1 MNATKPMNPVKDIK
15 YCSLDLELNNKS
27 DGTVPKII
35 QVGCALASPLRPND
49 IKTYSWY
56 VNPQEPLV
64 QFITELTGITEEVIA
79 TQSVP
84 LSQVAEELGNILTQ
98 EKPFVNPITWGGND
112 AAELLQEFRDGGID
126 FPFFGRRILDVKTLF
141 VYLEQVNGRSP
152 SGGLRSAMGKYKCPF
167 IGTPHRAD
175 VDAYNTLRFYFA
187 LVNRQRKLE
196 DAMNLLKTVSY

>member
-1 MNATKPMNPVKDIK
+1 MKATKPMNPVRDIN
-15 YCSLDLELNNKS
+15 YFALDLELNNKS
-27 DGTVPKII
+27 DGSVPKVI
-35 QVGCALASPLRPND
+35 QVGIAIGKPND

-56 VNPQEPLV
+56 VNPQEPIV
-64 QFITELTGITEEVIA
+64 PFITELTGITEEVIA

-84 LSQVAEELGNILTQ
+84 LSQVAEELGNLLTQ
-98 EKPFVNPITWGGND
+98 EKPFVNPITWGGGD

-175 VDAYNTLRFYFA
+175 EDAMNTLRFYFA

-196 DAMNLLKTVSY
+196 DAMNLLKTVAY

>member
-1 MNATKPMNPVKDIK
+1 MNDVRPLN
-15 YCSLDLELNNKS
+15 YFSLDLELNNKS

-64 QFITELTGITEEVIA
+64 PFITELTGITEEVIA

-84 LSQVAEELGNILTQ
+84 LSQVALELGELLNK
-98 EKPFVNPITWGGND
+98 EKPFVNPITWGQGD
-112 AAELLQEFRDGGID
+112 AQGLKDEFNQNGID

-175 VDAYNTLRFYFA
+175 QDAYNTLRFYFA

-196 DAMNLLKTVSY
+196 DAMNLLKTVAY

>member
-1 MNATKPMNPVKDIK
+1 MNVTKPMNPVREIP
-15 YCSLDLELNNKS
+15 YFALDLELNNKS

-35 QVGCALASPLRPND
+35 QVGIAIGKPND

-64 QFITELTGITEEVIA
+64 PFITELTGITEEVIA
-79 TQSVP
+79 TQSVS
-84 LSQVAEELGNILTQ
+84 LSQVAEELGNLLTQ
-98 EKPFVNPITWGGND
+98 EKPFTNPIVWGGND

-175 VDAYNTLRFYFA
+175 QDAYNTLRFYFA

>member
-1 MNATKPMNPVKDIK
+1 MNAIKPMNPVRPIN
-15 YCSLDLELNNKS
+15 YFSLDLELNNKN
-27 DGTVPKII
+27 DGTTPRIIEIGVAFGSSVRPEEITRYNWYLDPEEKIT
-35 QVGCALASPLRPND
+35 D
-49 IKTYSWY
+49 
-56 VNPQEPLV
+56 
-64 QFITELTGITEEVIA
+64 FISNLTGITDEIIKEK
-79 TQSVP
+79 SVP
-84 LSQVAEELGNILTQ
+84 LSQVAEELGELLNK

-175 VDAYNTLRFYFA
+175 QDAYNTLRFYFA

-196 DAMNLLKTVSY
+196 DAMNLLKTVAY